1 MTIRLSAMF
10 EEHMRK
16 IISNWKSARR
26 RNNNKTNTKGK
37 GKKGKV
43 RLTNGTGMFRFL
55 RIMFAL
61 ISKI

>member
-26 RNNNKTNTKGK
+26 RNNNKPNAKGKGK
-37 GKKGKV
+37 GKKGAV
-43 RLTNGTGMFRFL
+43 RLTNGTGTF
-55 RIMFAL
+55 
-61 ISKI
+61 